1 MNVVGSLRSGSS
13 CRLSSTNARGWF
25 WHAFCLFYHAGEC
38 KNNSIAELRSM
49 KLQCIAIFRI
59 DRPCQAHTQRLT
71 SSSFI
76 SVRIRS
82 RPRSCATAADAAAQ
96 PALPVRDR
104 RPHSRAASAAGG
116 PAATRSPDQH
126 ARHGRRRRR
135 HSRDAAEYILALH
148 RNGGGAGAAGYYC
161 AAACGGPHAGQPAVL
176 QVHFSQ
182 A

>member
-1 MNVVGSLRSGSS
+1 
-13 CRLSSTNARGWF
+13 
-25 WHAFCLFYHAGEC
+25 
-38 KNNSIAELRSM
+38 M
-49 KLQCIAIFRI
+49 KLQWRSAIYRI

-71 SSSFI
+71 SSSYI

-104 RPHSRAASAAGG
+104 RPHSRAASSAAGG
-116 PAATRSPDQH
+116 PAATRTPDQH

-135 HSRDAAEYILALH
+135 HSRGAAEYILALH
-148 RNGGGAGAAGYYC
+148 RNGGGAGAAGYHC
-161 AAACGGPHAGQPAVL
+161 AAACGVPHAGQPAVL

-182 A
+182 AHSQAHVHALRSRPPACTAVGSTATVSCSWVSRTER